1 MLQVPDWLRPLLGN
15 GLIWRIQP
23 AQKVIYLS
31 FDDGPV
37 PEVTP
42 QVLEILDRY
51 GWKATF
57 FCVGEN
63 VKRHPLLYKRLTEEG
78 HQVGNHSFS
87 HVNGNNLPD
96 SEYIA
101 NVMKAKELIDSKLF
115 RPPHGRITR
124 SQLKVLKND
133 FKIVLWDVLTY
144 DYDASKEAE
153 KIVKMIRR
161 KSRPG
166 SIVVFHDSVKAE
178 KNLFAVLPKALE
190 YWTQEGYSFGLL

>member
-87 HVNGNNLPD
+87 HVKGNNLPD